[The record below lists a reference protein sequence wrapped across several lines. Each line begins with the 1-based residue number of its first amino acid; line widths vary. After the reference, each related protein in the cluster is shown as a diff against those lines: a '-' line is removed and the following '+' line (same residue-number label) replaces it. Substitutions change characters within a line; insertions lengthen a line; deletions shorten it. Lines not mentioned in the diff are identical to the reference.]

1 MKCTQQQLEG
11 LSDRD
16 LNIAVAKIKFPDK
29 LVRPSPDDESMIEVS
44 SGLFYEEYD
53 FIHDDGESHRLMI
66 DNGIAI
72 TPMFGY
78 NVKTEEYDV
87 IECWSIVKNMSI
99 ILSDENPNR
108 AIAIR
113 FVLMQGGES

>member
-1 MKCTQQQLEG
+1 
-11 LSDRD
+11 
-16 LNIAVAKIKFPDK
+16 
-29 LVRPSPDDESMIEVS
+29 
-44 SGLFYEEYD
+44 
-53 FIHDDGESHRLMI
+53 
-66 DNGIAI
+66 
-72 TPMFGY
+72 MFGY